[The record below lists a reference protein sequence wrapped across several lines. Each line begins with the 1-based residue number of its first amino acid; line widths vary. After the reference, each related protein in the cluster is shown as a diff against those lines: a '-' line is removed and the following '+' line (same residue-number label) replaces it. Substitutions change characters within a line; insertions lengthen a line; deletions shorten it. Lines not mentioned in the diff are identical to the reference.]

1 MIITDPLRTAFIFLV
16 LVSIGVLLCVRIPFT
31 NRQKQTDIL
40 AARIKATKDE
50 VQAVLAAANQ
60 VQCHEHAAKMQEL
73 RATLT
78 RMAAEEQ
85 LKERL
90 SAHKAKLSRRNYRH
104 FV

>member
-1 MIITDPLRTAFIFLV
+1 MIDLLGNAFIFLV
-16 LVSIGVLLCVRIPFT
+16 LVSIGVLLCIRIPFT
-31 NRQKQTDIL
+31 SRQKQADIL
-40 AARIKATKDE
+40 AGRIKATKDE

-60 VQCHEHAAKMQEL
+60 VQCREHAAKMQEL

-78 RMAAEEQ
+78 RMNAQER
-85 LKERL
+85 LNERL